1 MSATMTFEP
10 KEEQSAP
17 ILGIAQSMQ
26 DQPETGFSLLCPNG
40 AKLPLPEPLVKMLL
54 AAARALNSKHA
65 VTIVVRSAWLTTQE
79 AADMMGYS
87 RQVVVDLIK
96 KEKLKATK
104 LDGTTHRR
112 IKLSDLMAFIDQE
125 DKQRE
130 EAMARLV
137 EHTEEFGGYELPAQ
151 TMKVTAK
158 ECKDK

>member
-1 MSATMTFEP
+1 MPATMTFVP

-40 AKLPLPEPLVKMLL
+40 ARVPLPEPLAKMLL
-54 AAARALNSKHA
+54 AAAQALTRKNA
-65 VTIVVRSAWLTTQE
+65 ITMVVRSAWLTTQE

-96 KEKLKATK
+96 KDKLKATK

-112 IKLSDLMAFIDQE
+112 IKLSDLMDFIDHE
-125 DKQRE
+125 DKQRS

-137 EHTEEFGGYELPAQ
+137 EHTEEFGGYELDDKVVEPA
-151 TMKVTAK
+151 
-158 ECKDK
+158 KDK

>member
-1 MSATMTFEP
+1 MTFVP

-26 DQPETGFSLLCPNG
+26 DQPETGFSLMCPNG
-40 AKLPLPEPLVKMLL
+40 ARVPLPASLAKMLL
-54 AAARALNSKHA
+54 AAAQALTRKNA
-65 VTIVVRSAWLTTQE
+65 ITMIVRSSWLTTQE

-112 IKLSDLMAFIDQE
+112 IKLSDLLEFIDKE
-125 DKQRE
+125 DTQRA
-130 EAMARLV
+130 EAMAQLIA
-137 EHTEEFGGYELPAQ
+137 HTEEFGGYELNDDMVKS
-151 TMKVTAK
+151 TR
-158 ECKDK
+158 DK